1 MISSYLIV
9 VRRGG
14 RKRAAGGSDGDPG
27 GMRPTIIGR
36 AASAE
41 GFGERIRE
49 SRLSVRFVFANLFS
63 GRERLSFSGGAGE
76 RYFLCRRCRREEK
89 IFRGKI
95 RKIPVRKAK
104 EGFFV
109 NFCKSV
115 LYACA
120 LLKNVV

>member
-14 RKRAAGGSDGDPG
+14 RKRAVGGSDGDPG
-27 GMRPTIIGR
+27 GMRPTAIGR

-63 GRERLSFSGGAGE
+63 GRERLSFSGGGGE
-76 RYFLCRRCRREEK
+76 RYFFTPAFPEGGKNFFGKNPENSRSESEGGL
-89 IFRGKI
+89 FR
-95 RKIPVRKAK
+95 
-104 EGFFV
+104 
-109 NFCKSV
+109 
-115 LYACA
+115 
-120 LLKNVV
+120 